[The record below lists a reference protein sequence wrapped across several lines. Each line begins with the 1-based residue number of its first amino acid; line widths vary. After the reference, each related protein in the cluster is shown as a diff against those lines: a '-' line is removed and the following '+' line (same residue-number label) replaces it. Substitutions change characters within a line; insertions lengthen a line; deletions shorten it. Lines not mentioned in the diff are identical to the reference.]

1 MVKQEKVKKC
11 KVGFLSQKHIIK
23 NGCCP
28 AHHWQIFT
36 FTIIKNRVCC
46 GALVVMLRQDS
57 LLYCLAHA
65 DAILSWF
72 WQKLHIKA
80 SFSEKKSVVLQLL
93 KGRL

>member
-11 KVGFLSQKHIIK
+11 KVGFLSQKHLIK

-28 AHHWQIFT
+28 EHHWQIFT
-36 FTIIKNRVCC
+36 FTKS
-46 GALVVMLRQDS
+46 G
-57 LLYCLAHA
+57 LLWCFGCYVAARLIVAFLAHA

-80 SFSEKKSVVLQLL
+80 SFSEKKSVVFQLL